1 MILTSTVVMYFLM
14 FVNVS
19 EFAHIYLSQTR
30 VYMAILMGAIMAIIM
45 MGFMWK
51 MYDNKKLNTVIM
63 GLSVLLVVGSFGLI
77 QNQVGVD
84 DTAWMRAMIP
94 HHSTAIMTSENA
106 SLTDSRAQQ
115 LSEEIIQAQEEEI
128 AESTESAV
136 EPGEEVTLEAR
147 HMEGME
153 GATATIDDAVTST
166 VYMVDY
172 QPTDG
177 GEVVRNHKWLTEE
190 ELGQE

>member
-77 QNQVGVD
+77 QNQVCVD

-128 AESTESAV
+128 AEMEQLI
-136 EPGEEVTLEAR
+136 EDIEENGKQTQ
-147 HMEGME
+147 
-153 GATATIDDAVTST
+153 DD
-166 VYMVDY
+166 
-172 QPTDG
+172 
-177 GEVVRNHKWLTEE
+177 
-190 ELGQE
+190 

>member
-1 MILTSTVVMYFLM
+1 MNKYLKFALMILISTIIMYFLM
-14 FVNVS
+14 FVNVN
-19 EFAHIYLSQTR
+19 EFAHIYFSQTR
-30 VYMAILMGAIMAIIM
+30 VYMAIFMGAVMAIIM

-63 GLSVLLVVGSFGLI
+63 GLSVLLVLGSFGLI

-106 SLTDSRAQQ
+106 NLTDPRVQQ

-128 AESTESAV
+128 AKMEQLIEDI
-136 EPGEEVTLEAR
+136 EENGEE
-147 HMEGME
+147 
-153 GATATIDDAVTST
+153 
-166 VYMVDY
+166 
-172 QPTDG
+172 
-177 GEVVRNHKWLTEE
+177 
-190 ELGQE
+190 

>member
-1 MILTSTVVMYFLM
+1 M

-84 DTAWMRAMIP
+84 DTA
-94 HHSTAIMTSENA
+94 
-106 SLTDSRAQQ
+106 
-115 LSEEIIQAQEEEI
+115 
-128 AESTESAV
+128 
-136 EPGEEVTLEAR
+136 
-147 HMEGME
+147 
-153 GATATIDDAVTST
+153 
-166 VYMVDY
+166 
-172 QPTDG
+172 
-177 GEVVRNHKWLTEE
+177 
-190 ELGQE
+190 

>member
-1 MILTSTVVMYFLM
+1 MNKYIRFGLMILTSTVVMYFLM

-30 VYMAILMGAIMAIIM
+30 VYMAILMGAVMAIIM

-84 DTAWMRAMIP
+84 DTAWMRVMIP

-106 SLTDSRAQQ
+106 NLTDSRAQQ

-128 AESTESAV
+128 AEMEQLI
-136 EPGEEVTLEAR
+136 EDIEENGKQTQ
-147 HMEGME
+147 
-153 GATATIDDAVTST
+153 DD
-166 VYMVDY
+166 
-172 QPTDG
+172 
-177 GEVVRNHKWLTEE
+177 
-190 ELGQE
+190 

>member
-1 MILTSTVVMYFLM
+1 MNKYIRFGLMILTSTVVMYFLM

-30 VYMAILMGAIMAIIM
+30 VYMAILMGAVMAIIM

-77 QNQVGVD
+77 QNQVCVD

-128 AESTESAV
+128 AEMEQLI
-136 EPGEEVTLEAR
+136 EDIEENGKQTQ
-147 HMEGME
+147 
-153 GATATIDDAVTST
+153 DD
-166 VYMVDY
+166 
-172 QPTDG
+172 
-177 GEVVRNHKWLTEE
+177 
-190 ELGQE
+190 